1 MTAKKERTILKY
13 TKREFEK
20 LLKDKLMSECNVTID
35 AASADQIYRCL
46 AMITR
51 QIMSDRQKQFQS
63 KVLGEGKKQVYYLCM
78 EFLMGRSLRT
88 SLFNL
93 GLNEVAESV
102 LADADVK
109 IDTIY
114 EQEPD
119 AGLGNG
125 GLGRLAA
132 CYLDGMAT
140 DGIPGTGYSILYE
153 YGIFKQKIVDGWQQ
167 ETADNWLPGGQVWI
181 KSHPDQAQEIRFDGQ
196 AIETWEGGFHHVK
209 YENYNS
215 VIAVPN
221 DMYVAGYGSNGVSKL
236 RLWQAKAPSFDM
248 SSFNAGNYNTAIS
261 QSASAELISK
271 ILYPNDNHTEGK
283 ILRLRQQYFFSAASI
298 ADILQNHLNQYGTL
312 DNLPDKV
319 AIQLNDTHP
328 TVAIPEMM
336 RILLD
341 ECSYEWDAAFDI
353 CRKVFAYTNH
363 TVMSEALEKWNADI
377 FRNTLPRIWQIV
389 CEMDRRCRADLAKA
403 FPGDQGKIDYMA
415 IIGDNQVRTAN
426 ICAYTCHAIN
436 GVSKLHSEI
445 IKDSVFHD
453 YFLYKPQAFKNVT
466 NGIAYR
472 RWLLCSNPG
481 LTHLLEETIGD
492 GFKTDASELKKLE
505 KFVDDKTVQAAAA
518 KVKRENKANFANYLQ
533 KATGQVID
541 PDSIFDCQ
549 VKRMH
554 EYKRQHLNA
563 LNIAAEYLYL
573 KNNPNAE
580 FTPKTYI
587 FGAKAA
593 PGYYMAKQMIRMIC
607 KLGKLID
614 EDPAVRGKLRI
625 VYLEDYCVSLS
636 ERLMPAS
643 EVSEQISL
651 AGTEASGTGNMKF
664 MLNGAITLGTLDG
677 ANVEI
682 ADAAGHENE
691 IIFGMLTPEVNALK
705 GMGYHPN
712 AFINGDNTA
721 MAVLD
726 FLEKGWNGENFSEV
740 TSNLRNSDPYMVMAD
755 FKDYRRAQH
764 DLQELYRDKQKWNHM
779 SLKNI
784 SNAGIFSADR
794 SIMDYAR
801 DIWGA
806 TPVK

>member
-1 MTAKKERTILKY
+1 MKLTKK
-13 TKREFEK
+13 EFEK
-20 LLKDKLMSECNVTID
+20 ILKDKVVSECGVTLD
-35 AASADQIYRCL
+35 VASAEQIYRCM
-46 AMITR
+46 AMIVR
-51 QIMSDRQKQFQS
+51 QIMSDRQKQFQA
-63 KVLGEGKKQVYYLCM
+63 KTLGEGKKQVYYLCM

-93 GLNEVAESV
+93 GLNEVAEQV
-102 LADADVK
+102 LADADIK

-140 DGIPGTGYSILYE
+140 DCIPGTGYSILYE

-221 DMYVAGYGSNGVSKL
+221 DMYVAGYGTQGVSKL
-236 RLWQAKAPSFDM
+236 RLWRAKAPSFDM

-283 ILRLRQQYFFSAASI
+283 ILRLRQQYFFSAASV
-298 ADILQNHLNQYGTL
+298 ADILGNHLNQYGTL
-312 DNLPDKV
+312 ENLPDKI

-328 TVAIPEMM
+328 TIAIPEMM

-363 TVMSEALEKWNADI
+363 TVMSEALEKWNVDI
-377 FRNTLPRIWQIV
+377 FRSTLPRIWQIV
-389 CEMDRRCRADLAKA
+389 QEMDRRCRADLEKA
-403 FPGDQGKIDYMA
+403 FPGDQGKINYMA
-415 IIGDNQVRTAN
+415 IIGDNQVRMAN
-426 ICAYTCHAIN
+426 ICAYTCHSIN

-472 RWLLCSNPG
+472 RWLLAANPG
-481 LTHLLEETIGD
+481 LTKLLEDSIGP
-492 GFKTDASELKKLE
+492 GFKQDASELKKFE
-505 KFVDDKTVQAAAA
+505 KFADDSAMLDKLAA
-518 KVKRENKANFANYLQ
+518 VKRANKVNFANYLE
-533 KATGQVID
+533 KTTGQVID

-563 LNIAAEYLYL
+563 MNIAAEYLYL
-573 KNNPNAE
+573 KANPNAD
-580 FTPKTYI
+580 FVPKTYI

-614 EDPAVRGKLRI
+614 NDPAVKDKLRI

-682 ADAAGHENE
+682 ADAAGKDNE

-705 GMGYHPN
+705 GMGYHPQ
-712 AFINGDNTA
+712 AFISDDNVA

-726 FLEKGWNGENFSEV
+726 MLEKGWNGENFSEV
-740 TSNLRNSDPYMVMAD
+740 TNNLRNSDPYMVLAD

-764 DLQELYRDKQKWNHM
+764 TVQELYKQKQTWNRM
-779 SLKNI
+779 SLMNI

-794 SIMDYAR
+794 SIMDYSR

>member
-1 MTAKKERTILKY
+1 MKY

-20 LLKDKLMSECNVTID
+20 LLKDKLMSECNVTLD
-35 AASADQIYRCL
+35 MASADQIYRCL

-140 DGIPGTGYSILYE
+140 DCIPGTGYSILYE

-261 QSASAELISK
+261 HSASAELISK

-312 DNLPDKV
+312 DNLADKV

-472 RWLLCSNPG
+472 RWLLASNPG
-481 LTHLLEETIGD
+481 LTSLLEETIGD
-492 GFKTDASELKKLE
+492 GFKTDAAELKKLE

-518 KVKRENKANFANYLQ
+518 KVKRENKVLFANYLQ
-533 KATGQVID
+533 KSTGQVID

-593 PGYYMAKQMIRMIC
+593 PGYYMAKQMIRKIC
-607 KLGKLID
+607 KLGKMID

-712 AFINGDNTA
+712 AFISGDNTA

-779 SLKNI
+779 SLMNI

>member
-1 MTAKKERTILKY
+1 MTTKEFAKILQ
-13 TKREFEK
+13 
-20 LLKDKLMSECNVTID
+20 DKLTSEYGVD
-35 AASADQIYRCL
+35 LSVASNQQIYRSL
-46 AMITR
+46 ALICR
-51 QIMSDRQKQFQS
+51 QMMSENHNKFQS
-63 KVLGEGKKQVYYLCM
+63 KAIGTGAKQVYYLCM
-78 EFLMGRSLRT
+78 EFLMGRSLKM

-93 GLNEVAESV
+93 GLNDVAQQA
-102 LADADVK
+102 LAAADIN
-109 IDTIY
+109 IDGIF
-114 EQEPD
+114 EEEPD

-140 DGIPGTGYSILYE
+140 TGICGTGYSILYE

-221 DMYVAGYGSNGVSKL
+221 DMYVAGYGTQGVSKL

-283 ILRLRQQYFFSAASI
+283 ILRLRQQYFFSAASV
-298 ADILQNHLNQYGTL
+298 ADILGNHLNQYGTL
-312 DNLPDKV
+312 ENLPDKI

-328 TVAIPEMM
+328 TIAIPEMM

-363 TVMSEALEKWNADI
+363 TVMSEALEKWNVDI
-377 FRNTLPRIWQIV
+377 FRSTLPRIWQIV
-389 CEMDRRCRADLAKA
+389 QEMDRRCRADLEKA
-403 FPGDQGKIDYMA
+403 FPGDQGKINYMA
-415 IIGDNQVRTAN
+415 IIGDNQVRMAN
-426 ICAYTCHAIN
+426 ICAYTCHSIN

-453 YFLYKPQAFKNVT
+453 YFLYKPNAFKNVT

-472 RWLLCSNPG
+472 RWLLAANPG
-481 LTHLLEETIGD
+481 LTKLLEDSIGP
-492 GFKTDASELKKLE
+492 GFKQDASELKKFE
-505 KFVDDKTVQAAAA
+505 KFADDSAMLDKLAA
-518 KVKRENKANFANYLQ
+518 VKRANKVNFANYLE

-563 LNIAAEYLYL
+563 MNIAAEYLYL
-573 KNNPNAE
+573 KANPNAD
-580 FTPKTYI
+580 FVPKTYI

-614 EDPAVRGKLRI
+614 NDPAVKDKLRI

-682 ADAAGHENE
+682 ADAAGKDNE

-705 GMGYHPN
+705 GMGYHPQ
-712 AFINGDNTA
+712 AFISDDNVA

-726 FLEKGWNGENFSEV
+726 MLEKGWNGENFSEV
-740 TSNLRNSDPYMVMAD
+740 TNNLRNSDPYMVLAD

-764 DLQELYRDKQKWNHM
+764 TVQELYKQKQTWNRM
-779 SLKNI
+779 SLMNI

>member
-1 MTAKKERTILKY
+1 MKY

-20 LLKDKLMSECNVTID
+20 LLKDKLTSECNVTLD
-35 AASADQIYRCL
+35 TASADQIYRCL
-46 AMITR
+46 ASVTR

-63 KVLGEGKKQVYYLCM
+63 KVLGQGKKQVYYLCM
-78 EFLMGRSLRT
+78 EFLMGRSLRS

-102 LADADVK
+102 LADADIK

-114 EQEPD
+114 DQEPD

-140 DGIPGTGYSILYE
+140 DCIPGTGYSILYE

-221 DMYVAGYGSNGVSKL
+221 DMYVAGYGTQGVSKL

-283 ILRLRQQYFFSAASI
+283 ILRLRQQYFFSAASV
-298 ADILQNHLNQYGTL
+298 ADILGNHLNQYGTL
-312 DNLPDKV
+312 ENLPDKI

-328 TVAIPEMM
+328 TIAIPEMM

-363 TVMSEALEKWNADI
+363 TVMSEALEKWNVDI
-377 FRNTLPRIWQIV
+377 FRSTLPRIWQIV
-389 CEMDRRCRADLAKA
+389 QEMDRRCRADLEKA
-403 FPGDQGKIDYMA
+403 FPGDQGKINYMA
-415 IIGDNQVRTAN
+415 IIGDNQVRMAN
-426 ICAYTCHAIN
+426 ICAYTCHSIN

-453 YFLYKPQAFKNVT
+453 YFLYKPKAFKNVT

-472 RWLLCSNPG
+472 RWLLAANPG
-481 LTHLLEETIGD
+481 LTKLLEDSIGP
-492 GFKTDASELKKLE
+492 GFKQDASELKKFE
-505 KFVDDKTVQAAAA
+505 KFADDSAMLDKLAA
-518 KVKRENKANFANYLQ
+518 VKRANKVNFANYLE
-533 KATGQVID
+533 KVTGQVID

-563 LNIAAEYLYL
+563 MNIAAEYLYL
-573 KNNPNAE
+573 KANPNAD
-580 FTPKTYI
+580 FVPKTYI

-614 EDPAVRGKLRI
+614 NDPAVKDKLRI

-682 ADAAGHENE
+682 ADAAGKDNE

-705 GMGYHPN
+705 GMGYHPQ
-712 AFINGDNTA
+712 AFISDDNVA

-726 FLEKGWNGENFSEV
+726 MLEKGWNGENFSEI
-740 TSNLRNSDPYMVMAD
+740 TNNLRNSDPYMVLAD

-764 DLQELYRDKQKWNHM
+764 TVQELYKQKQTWNRM
-779 SLKNI
+779 SLMNI

>member
-1 MTAKKERTILKY
+1 MKY

-20 LLKDKLMSECNVTID
+20 MLKDTLMSECNVTLD
-35 AASADQIYRCL
+35 TASADQIYRCL
-46 AMITR
+46 ASITR
-51 QIMSDRQKQFQS
+51 QIMSDRQKRFQS

-102 LADADVK
+102 LADADIK

-114 EQEPD
+114 DREPD

-140 DGIPGTGYSILYE
+140 DCIPGTGYSILYE

-221 DMYVAGYGSNGVSKL
+221 DMYVAGYGSQGVSKL

-341 ECSYEWDAAFDI
+341 ECSYDWDTAFDI

-377 FRNTLPRIWQIV
+377 FRSTLPRIWQIV
-389 CEMDRRCRADLAKA
+389 CELDRRCRIELEKA
-403 FPGDQGKIDYMA
+403 FPGDYGKINYMA
-415 IIGDNQVRTAN
+415 ILGDNQVRTAN
-426 ICAYTCHAIN
+426 ICAYVCHAIN

-453 YFLYKPQAFKNVT
+453 YYLFKPKAFKNVT

-472 RWLLCSNPG
+472 RWLLASNPG
-481 LTHLLEETIGD
+481 LTNLLEETISD
-492 GFKTDASELKKLE
+492 GFKTDASELKKFEKYADDAAVLE
-505 KFVDDKTVQAAAA
+505 KLAQ
-518 KVKRENKANFANYLQ
+518 VKHENKVLFANYLQ

-541 PDSIFDCQ
+541 PSSIFDCQ

-607 KLGKLID
+607 KLGKMID
-614 EDPAVRGKLRI
+614 EDPAVREKLRV
-625 VYLEDYCVSLS
+625 VYLEDYCVTLS

-682 ADAAGHENE
+682 ADAAGHDNE

-712 AFINGDNTA
+712 AFISGDNTA

-726 FLEKGWNGENFSEV
+726 LLEKGWNGENFSEV
-740 TSNLRNSDPYMVMAD
+740 TNNLRNSDPYMVMAD
-755 FKDYRRAQH
+755 FKDYRRAQ
-764 DLQELYRDKQKWNHM
+764 QTVQQLYKDKKKWNHM
-779 SLKNI
+779 SLMNI
-784 SNAGIFSADR
+784 ANAGIFSADR

-806 TPVK
+806 APVK

>member
-1 MTAKKERTILKY
+1 MKLTKK
-13 TKREFEK
+13 EFEK
-20 LLKDKLMSECNVTID
+20 ILKDKVVSECGVTLD
-35 AASADQIYRCL
+35 VASAEQIYRCM
-46 AMITR
+46 AMIVR
-51 QIMSDRQKQFQS
+51 QIMSDRQKQFQA
-63 KVLGEGKKQVYYLCM
+63 KTLGEGKKQVYYLCM

-102 LADADVK
+102 LADADIK

-114 EQEPD
+114 DQEPD

-196 AIETWEGGFHHVK
+196 AVETWEGGFHHVK

-312 DNLPDKV
+312 DNLADKV

-377 FRNTLPRIWQIV
+377 FRSTLPRIWQIV

-481 LTHLLEETIGD
+481 LTKLLEETIGD

-563 LNIAAEYLYL
+563 LNIAAQYLYL
-573 KNNPNAE
+573 KENPNAD
-580 FTPKTYI
+580 FIPKTYI

-614 EDPAVRGKLRI
+614 NDPAVKDKLRI

-682 ADAAGHENE
+682 ADAAGKDNE

-705 GMGYHPN
+705 GMGYHPQ
-712 AFINGDNTA
+712 AFISDDNVA

-726 FLEKGWNGENFSEV
+726 MLEKGWNGENFSEV
-740 TSNLRNSDPYMVMAD
+740 TNNLRNSDPYMVLAD

-764 DLQELYRDKQKWNHM
+764 TVQELYKQKQTWNRM
-779 SLKNI
+779 SLMNI

-794 SIMDYAR
+794 SIMDYSR

>member
-1 MTAKKERTILKY
+1 MKY

-51 QIMSDRQKQFQS
+51 QIMSDRQKQYQS

-312 DNLPDKV
+312 DNLADKV

-607 KLGKLID
+607 KLGKLVD

-712 AFINGDNTA
+712 AFISGDNTA

-726 FLEKGWNGENFSEV
+726 FLEKGWNGENFNEV

>member
-1 MTAKKERTILKY
+1 MKY

-20 LLKDKLMSECNVTID
+20 MLKDTLMSECNVTLD
-35 AASADQIYRCL
+35 TASADQIYRCL
-46 AMITR
+46 ASITR
-51 QIMSDRQKQFQS
+51 QIMSDRQKRFQS

-102 LADADVK
+102 LADADIK

-114 EQEPD
+114 DREPD

-140 DGIPGTGYSILYE
+140 DCIPGTGYSILYE

-221 DMYVAGYGSNGVSKL
+221 DMYVAGYGSQGVSKL

-353 CRKVFAYTNH
+353 CRRVFAYTNH

-377 FRNTLPRIWQIV
+377 FRSTLPRIWQIV
-389 CEMDRRCRADLAKA
+389 CEMDRRCRIELEKA
-403 FPGDQGKIDYMA
+403 FPGDYGKINYMA
-415 IIGDNQVRTAN
+415 ILGDNQVRTAN
-426 ICAYTCHAIN
+426 ICAYVCHAIN

-453 YFLYKPQAFKNVT
+453 YYLFKPKAFKNVT

-472 RWLLCSNPG
+472 RWLLASNPG
-481 LTHLLEETIGD
+481 LTNLLEETIGD

-505 KFVDDKTVQAAAA
+505 KFANDSAVLEKLG
-518 KVKRENKANFANYLQ
+518 KVKHENKILFANYLQ
-533 KATGQVID
+533 KSTGQVID
-541 PDSIFDCQ
+541 PNSIFDCQ

-614 EDPAVRGKLRI
+614 NDPAVKDKLRI

-682 ADAAGHENE
+682 ADAAGKDNE

-705 GMGYHPN
+705 GMGYHPQ
-712 AFINGDNTA
+712 AFISDDNVA

-726 FLEKGWNGENFSEV
+726 MLEKGWNGENFSEV
-740 TSNLRNSDPYMVMAD
+740 TNNLRNSDPYMVLAD

-764 DLQELYRDKQKWNHM
+764 TVQELYKQKQTWNRM
-779 SLKNI
+779 SLMNI

>member
-1 MTAKKERTILKY
+1 MKY
-13 TKREFEK
+13 TKKEFEK
-20 LLKDKLMSECNVTID
+20 ILKDKVVSECGVTLD
-35 AASADQIYRCL
+35 VASADQIYRCL

-51 QIMSDRQKQFQS
+51 QIMSDRQKEFQA
-63 KVLGEGKKQVYYLCM
+63 KTLGQGKKQVYYLCM

-93 GLNEVAESV
+93 GLNEVAEAV
-102 LADADVK
+102 LSDAGIK

-119 AGLGNG
+119 AGLGTG

-140 DGIPGTGYSILYE
+140 DCIPGTGYSILYE

-221 DMYVAGYGSNGVSKL
+221 DMYVAGYGTQGVSKL

-283 ILRLRQQYFFSAASI
+283 ILRLRQQYFFSAASV
-298 ADILQNHLNQYGTL
+298 ADILNNHLNQYGTL

-328 TVAIPEMM
+328 TLAIPEMM

-341 ECSYEWDAAFDI
+341 ECSYEWDEAFRI
-353 CRKVFAYTNH
+353 CQQVFAYTNH
-363 TVMSEALEKWNADI
+363 TVMSEALEKWNVEI
-377 FRNTLPRIWQIV
+377 FRSTLPRIWQIV
-389 CEMDRRCRADLAKA
+389 QEMDRRCRIELNKA

-415 IIGDNQVRTAN
+415 IIGDNQVRMAN
-426 ICAYTCHAIN
+426 ICAFTCHSIN

-453 YFLYKPQAFKNVT
+453 YYLFKPKAFKNVT

-472 RWLLCSNPG
+472 RWLLASNPG
-481 LTHLLEETIGD
+481 LTHLLEESIGD
-492 GFKTDASELKKLE
+492 GFKRDASELKKLE
-505 KFVDDKTVQAAAA
+505 AYANDPAMLQSLGEVKHQN
-518 KVKRENKANFANYLQ
+518 KVAFANYLQ

-563 LNIAAEYLYL
+563 MNIAAEYLYL
-573 KNNPNAE
+573 KANPNAE

-593 PGYYMAKQMIRMIC
+593 PGYYMAKQMIRLIC
-607 KLGKLID
+607 KLGQLID
-614 EDPAVRGKLRI
+614 SDPAVKGKLRI

-664 MLNGAITLGTLDG
+664 MLNGAVTLGTLDG

-682 ADAAGHENE
+682 ADAAGQDNE

-705 GMGYHPN
+705 GMGYHPQ
-712 AFINGDNTA
+712 AFIADDNVA

-726 FLEKGWNGENFSEV
+726 LFERGWNGENFSEV
-740 TSNLRNSDPYMVMAD
+740 TSNLRNSDPYMVLAD

-764 DLQELYRDKQKWNHM
+764 TVQELYRQKETWNRM
-779 SLKNI
+779 SLMNI
-784 SNAGIFSADR
+784 ANAGIFSADR
-794 SIMDYAR
+794 SVMDYAR
-801 DIWGA
+801 DILGA
-806 TPVK
+806 TPVR

>member
-1 MTAKKERTILKY
+1 MKY

-20 LLKDKLMSECNVTID
+20 LLKDKLTSECNVTLD
-35 AASADQIYRCL
+35 TASADQIYRCL
-46 AMITR
+46 ASVTR

-63 KVLGEGKKQVYYLCM
+63 KVLGQGKKQVYYLCM
-78 EFLMGRSLRT
+78 EFLMGRSLRS

-102 LADADVK
+102 LADADIK

-114 EQEPD
+114 DQEPD

-140 DGIPGTGYSILYE
+140 DCIPGTGYSILYE

-319 AIQLNDTHP
+319 SIQLNDTHP

-377 FRNTLPRIWQIV
+377 FRSTLPRIWQIV
-389 CEMDRRCRADLAKA
+389 CEMDRRCRAELAQA

-453 YFLYKPQAFKNVT
+453 YYLFKPNAFKNVT

-505 KFVDDKTVQAAAA
+505 KFVDDKSVQEAAA
-518 KVKRENKANFANYLQ
+518 KVKRENKVIFANYLQ
-533 KATGQVID
+533 KSTGQVID

-573 KNNPNAE
+573 KSNPNAE

-705 GMGYHPN
+705 GMGYHPS

-740 TSNLRNSDPYMVMAD
+740 TSNLRNADPYMVMAD

-764 DLQELYRDKQKWNHM
+764 DLQQLYRDKQKWNHM

-784 SNAGIFSADR
+784 ANAGIFSADR

-806 TPVK
+806 APVK

>member
-51 QIMSDRQKQFQS
+51 QIMSDRQKQYQS

-312 DNLPDKV
+312 DNLADKV

-607 KLGKLID
+607 KLGMLID

>member
-51 QIMSDRQKQFQS
+51 QIMSDRQKQYQS

-481 LTHLLEETIGD
+481 LTKLLEETIGD

-726 FLEKGWNGENFSEV
+726 FLEKGWNGENFNEV

>member
-1 MTAKKERTILKY
+1 MKY
-13 TKREFEK
+13 TKKEFEK
-20 LLKDKLMSECNVTID
+20 ILKDKVVSECGVTLD
-35 AASADQIYRCL
+35 VASADQIYRCL

-51 QIMSDRQKQFQS
+51 QIMSDRQKEFQA
-63 KVLGEGKKQVYYLCM
+63 KTLGQGKKQVYYLCM

-93 GLNEVAESV
+93 GLNEVAEAV
-102 LADADVK
+102 LSDAGIK

-140 DGIPGTGYSILYE
+140 DCIPGTGYSILYE

-167 ETADNWLPGGQVWI
+167 ETADNWLPGGPVWI
-181 KSHPDQAQEIRFDGQ
+181 KSHPDQAQELRFDGQ

-221 DMYVAGYGSNGVSKL
+221 DMYVAGYGTQGVSKL

-283 ILRLRQQYFFSAASI
+283 ILRLRQQYFFSAASV
-298 ADILQNHLNQYGTL
+298 ADILNNHLNQYGTL

-328 TVAIPEMM
+328 TLAIPEMM

-341 ECSYEWDAAFDI
+341 ECSYEWDEAFRI
-353 CRKVFAYTNH
+353 CQQVFAYTNH
-363 TVMSEALEKWNADI
+363 TVMSEALEKWNVEI
-377 FRNTLPRIWQIV
+377 FRSTLPRIWQIV
-389 CEMDRRCRADLAKA
+389 QEMDRRCRIELNKA

-415 IIGDNQVRTAN
+415 IIGDNQVRMAN
-426 ICAYTCHAIN
+426 ICAFTCHSIN

-453 YFLYKPQAFKNVT
+453 YYLFKPKAFKNVT

-472 RWLLCSNPG
+472 RWLLASNPG
-481 LTHLLEETIGD
+481 LTHLLEESIGD
-492 GFKTDASELKKLE
+492 GFKRDASELKKLE
-505 KFVDDKTVQAAAA
+505 AYANDPAMLQSLGEVKHQN
-518 KVKRENKANFANYLQ
+518 KVAFANYLQ

-563 LNIAAEYLYL
+563 MNIAAEYLYL
-573 KNNPNAE
+573 KANPNAE
-580 FTPKTYI
+580 FIPKTYI

-607 KLGKLID
+607 KLGQLID
-614 EDPAVRGKLRI
+614 SDPAVKGKLRI

-664 MLNGAITLGTLDG
+664 MLNGAVTLGTLDG

-682 ADAAGHENE
+682 ADAAGQDNE

-705 GMGYHPN
+705 GMGYHPQ
-712 AFINGDNTA
+712 AFIADDNVA

-726 FLEKGWNGENFSEV
+726 LFERGWNGENFSEV
-740 TSNLRNSDPYMVMAD
+740 TSNLRNSDPYMVLAD

-764 DLQELYRDKQKWNHM
+764 TVQELYRQKETWNRM
-779 SLKNI
+779 SLMNI
-784 SNAGIFSADR
+784 ANAGIFSADR
-794 SIMDYAR
+794 SVMDYAR

-806 TPVK
+806 TPVR

>member
-1 MTAKKERTILKY
+1 MKY

-51 QIMSDRQKQFQS
+51 QIMSDRQKQYQS

-492 GFKTDASELKKLE
+492 GFKIDASELKKLE

-580 FTPKTYI
+580 FTTKTYI

-726 FLEKGWNGENFSEV
+726 FLEKGWNGENFNEV

>member
-1 MTAKKERTILKY
+1 MKY

-20 LLKDKLMSECNVTID
+20 LLKDKLTSECNVTLD
-35 AASADQIYRCL
+35 TASADQIYRCL
-46 AMITR
+46 ASVTR

-63 KVLGEGKKQVYYLCM
+63 KVLGQGKKQVYYLCM
-78 EFLMGRSLRT
+78 EFLMGRSLRS

-102 LADADVK
+102 LADADIK

-114 EQEPD
+114 DQEPD

-140 DGIPGTGYSILYE
+140 DCIPGTGYSILYE

-319 AIQLNDTHP
+319 SIQLNDTHP

-377 FRNTLPRIWQIV
+377 FRSTLPRIWQIV
-389 CEMDRRCRADLAKA
+389 CEMDRRCRAELAQA

-453 YFLYKPQAFKNVT
+453 YYLFKPNAFKNVT

-505 KFVDDKTVQAAAA
+505 KFVDDKSVQEASAQ
-518 KVKRENKANFANYLQ
+518 VKRENKVIFANYLQ
-533 KATGQVID
+533 KSTGQVID

-705 GMGYHPN
+705 GMGYHPG

-740 TSNLRNSDPYMVMAD
+740 TSNLRNADPYMVMAD

-764 DLQELYRDKQKWNHM
+764 DLQQLYRDKQKWNHM

-784 SNAGIFSADR
+784 ANAGIFSADR

-806 TPVK
+806 APVK

>member
-1 MTAKKERTILKY
+1 MKLTKK
-13 TKREFEK
+13 EFEK
-20 LLKDKLMSECNVTID
+20 ILKDKVVSECGVTLD
-35 AASADQIYRCL
+35 VASAEQIYRCM
-46 AMITR
+46 AMIVR
-51 QIMSDRQKQFQS
+51 QIMSDRQKQFQA
-63 KVLGEGKKQVYYLCM
+63 KTLGEGKKQVYYLCM

-93 GLNEVAESV
+93 GLNEVAEQV
-102 LADADVK
+102 LADADIK

-140 DGIPGTGYSILYE
+140 DCIPGTGYSILYE

-221 DMYVAGYGSNGVSKL
+221 DMYVAGYGTQGVSKL

-283 ILRLRQQYFFSAASI
+283 ILRLRQQYFFSAASV
-298 ADILQNHLNQYGTL
+298 ADILGNHLNQYGTL
-312 DNLPDKV
+312 ENLPDKI

-328 TVAIPEMM
+328 TIAIPEMM

-363 TVMSEALEKWNADI
+363 TVMSEALEKWNVDI
-377 FRNTLPRIWQIV
+377 FRSTLPRIWQIV
-389 CEMDRRCRADLAKA
+389 QEMDRRCRADLEKA
-403 FPGDQGKIDYMA
+403 FPGDQGKINYMA
-415 IIGDNQVRTAN
+415 IIGDNQVRMAN
-426 ICAYTCHAIN
+426 ICAYTCHSIN

-453 YFLYKPQAFKNVT
+453 YFLYKPKAFKNVT

-472 RWLLCSNPG
+472 RWLLAANPG
-481 LTHLLEETIGD
+481 LTKLLEDSIGP
-492 GFKTDASELKKLE
+492 GFKQDASELKKFE
-505 KFVDDKTVQAAAA
+505 KFADDSAMLDKLAA
-518 KVKRENKANFANYLQ
+518 VKRANKVNFANYLE
-533 KATGQVID
+533 KTTGQVID

-563 LNIAAEYLYL
+563 LNIAAQYLYL
-573 KNNPNAE
+573 KENPNAD
-580 FTPKTYI
+580 FIPKTYI

-614 EDPAVRGKLRI
+614 NDPAVKDKLRI

-682 ADAAGHENE
+682 ADAAGKDNE

-705 GMGYHPN
+705 GMGYHPQ
-712 AFINGDNTA
+712 AFISDDNVA

-726 FLEKGWNGENFSEV
+726 MLEKGWNGENFSEV
-740 TSNLRNSDPYMVMAD
+740 TNNLRNSDPYMVLAD

-764 DLQELYRDKQKWNHM
+764 TVQELYKQKQTWNRM
-779 SLKNI
+779 SLMNI

-794 SIMDYAR
+794 SIMDYSR

>member
-1 MTAKKERTILKY
+1 MKY

-51 QIMSDRQKQFQS
+51 QIMSDRQKQYQS

-312 DNLPDKV
+312 DNLADKV

-389 CEMDRRCRADLAKA
+389 CEMDRHCRADLAKA

-573 KNNPNAE
+573 KSNPNAE

-712 AFINGDNTA
+712 AFISGDNTA

>member
-1 MTAKKERTILKY
+1 MKY

-20 LLKDKLMSECNVTID
+20 LLKDKLTSECNVTLD
-35 AASADQIYRCL
+35 TASADQIYRCL
-46 AMITR
+46 ASVTR

-63 KVLGEGKKQVYYLCM
+63 KVLGQGKKQVYYLCM
-78 EFLMGRSLRT
+78 DFLMGRSLRS

-102 LADADVK
+102 LADADIK

-114 EQEPD
+114 DQEPD

-140 DGIPGTGYSILYE
+140 DCIPGTGYSILYE

-319 AIQLNDTHP
+319 SIQLNDTHP

-377 FRNTLPRIWQIV
+377 FRSTLPRIWQIV
-389 CEMDRRCRADLAKA
+389 CEMDRRCRAELAQA

-453 YFLYKPQAFKNVT
+453 YFLFKPNAFKNVT

-505 KFVDDKTVQAAAA
+505 KFVDDKSVQEAAA
-518 KVKRENKANFANYLQ
+518 KVKRENKVIFANYLQ
-533 KATGQVID
+533 KSTGQVID

-573 KNNPNAE
+573 KSNPNAE

-705 GMGYHPN
+705 GMGYHPG

-740 TSNLRNSDPYMVMAD
+740 TSNLRNADPYMVMAD

-764 DLQELYRDKQKWNHM
+764 DLQQLYRDKQKWNHM

-784 SNAGIFSADR
+784 ANAGIFSADR

-806 TPVK
+806 APVK

>member
-1 MTAKKERTILKY
+1 MLKY
-13 TKREFEK
+13 TKKEFEK
-20 LLKDKLMSECNVTID
+20 LLKEKLTSEYAVNLDV
-35 AASADQIYRCL
+35 ASDTQLYRCL
-46 AMITR
+46 ALITR
-51 QIMSDRQKQFQS
+51 QLMSDRQKEFQA
-63 KVLGEGKKQVYYLCM
+63 KTLGQGKKQVYYLCM
-78 EFLMGRSLRT
+78 EFLMGRSLRS

-93 GLNEVAESV
+93 GLNDVAEAV
-102 LADADVK
+102 LADVGIK
-109 IDTIY
+109 IDNVF

-140 DGIPGTGYSILYE
+140 DCVPGTGYSILYE

-181 KSHPDQAQEIRFDGQ
+181 KSHPDQAQEIRFDGT
-196 AIETWEGGFHHVK
+196 ATETWDGGFHHIK

-221 DMYVAGYGSNGVSKL
+221 DMYVAGYGTQGVSKL

-283 ILRLRQQYFFSAASI
+283 ILRLRQQYFFSAASV
-298 ADILQNHLNQYGTL
+298 ADILGAHLSQYGTL
-312 DNLPDKV
+312 ENLPEKV

-328 TVAIPEMM
+328 TLAIPEMM

-363 TVMSEALEKWNADI
+363 TVMSEALEKWNVDI
-377 FRNTLPRIWQIV
+377 FRATLPRIYQIV
-389 CEMDRRCRADLAKA
+389 CELDRRCRIELETA
-403 FPGDQGKIDYMA
+403 FPGDKGKVDYMA
-415 IIGDNQVRTAN
+415 VLGDNQVRMAN
-426 ICAYTCHAIN
+426 ICAYTCHSIN

-453 YFLYKPQAFKNVT
+453 YFLFKPKAFKNVT

-472 RWLLCSNPG
+472 RWLLASNPG
-481 LTHLLEETIGD
+481 LTNLLSETIGD
-492 GFKTDASELKKLE
+492 GFKQDASSLKKFE
-505 KFVDDKTVQAAAA
+505 KFAQDKTVLEKLGA
-518 KVKRENKANFANYLQ
+518 VKHENKVIFADYLQ

-541 PDSIFDCQ
+541 PNSIFDCQ

-573 KNNPNAE
+573 KDHPNAE

-607 KLGKLID
+607 KLGKMIE

-664 MLNGAITLGTLDG
+664 MLNGAMTLGTLDG

-682 ADAAGHENE
+682 ADAAGKENE
-691 IIFGMLTPEVNALK
+691 FIFGMLTAEANALK
-705 GMGYHPN
+705 GMGYHPH
-712 AFINGDNTA
+712 AFIADDNVA

-726 FLEKGWNGENFSEV
+726 LLEKGWDGENFSEV

-755 FKDYRRAQH
+755 FKDYRRAQQ
-764 DLQELYRDKQKWNHM
+764 DLQRVYRDKEAWNRM
-779 SLKNI
+779 SLMNI
-784 SNAGIFSADR
+784 ANAGIFSADR
-794 SIMDYAR
+794 SVMDYAR

-806 TPVK
+806 TQVK

>member
-1 MTAKKERTILKY
+1 MKY

-46 AMITR
+46 AMITC
-51 QIMSDRQKQFQS
+51 QIMSDRQKQYQS

-712 AFINGDNTA
+712 AFISGDNTA